1 MSEQIFITQS
11 NIIRGL
17 SSKQYQAL
25 REMCQYSNNL
35 YNVALYNIRQYFFS
49 QNRFLTYESNY
60 HECKTN
66 ENYGLL
72 QAGVAQQTL
81 KVADRNYKSFFALLK
96 KCGTGDYCYQDVK
109 IPHYRKK
116 GGYFNLICSTNAI
129 AISDGYFKVPM
140 SREFR
145 KAHSEVKD
153 IPIPF
158 PERLNNS
165 IVKEVRIIPYD
176 NAKHFKIQYVVS
188 WQQERKDVDANNIM
202 AIDIGV
208 DNLATCVSN
217 IETPFIIDGRKLKSI
232 NQYWNKRKAYLQSRA
247 MKEQNVKATHQ
258 ITSITVKRNNCVND
272 YIKKAAR
279 IIINNCLENHIGAL
293 YIGYNKDFKRSV
305 NMGKTNNQNFV
316 QIPFGKLREQLSF
329 LCWTYGIQYMEVE
342 ESYTSKS
349 SFLDNDILPEYNA
362 EQLYTGVFSGK
373 RVKRGLYVASDGT
386 KINADVNG
394 AYNIM
399 RKGKQ
404 NFRKEELSSGL
415 LESPVRITIQ

>member
-1 MSEQIFITQS
+1 MSEPIYITQS
-11 NIIRGL
+11 NVIRGL

-35 YNVALYNIRQYFFS
+35 YNVALYNIRQYFFN
-49 QNRFLTYESNY
+49 QNLFLAYESNY

-81 KVADRNYKSFFALLK
+81 KVADRSFKSFFSLLK
-96 KCGTGDYCYQDVK
+96 KCGTGDYRYHDVK

-116 GGYFNLICSTNAI
+116 GGYFNLICSGNAI

-145 KAHSEVKD
+145 KAHPDVKD
-153 IPIPF
+153 ILIPF
-158 PERLNNS
+158 PERLNGGM
-165 IVKEVRIIPYD
+165 VKEVRIIPYD
-176 NAKHFKIQYVVS
+176 NAKHFKIQYVVL
-188 WQQERKDVDANNIM
+188 WYNEPKDVDTDNCM

-217 IETPFIIDGRKLKSI
+217 VETPFIINGRKLKSI

-247 MKEQNVKATHQ
+247 MKEQNARTTHQ
-258 ITSITVKRNNCVND
+258 ITAITVKRNNRVND

-279 IIINNCLENHIGAL
+279 IIINNCLENHIGTL

-305 NMGKTNNQNFV
+305 NIGKKNNQTFV
-316 QIPFGKLREQLSF
+316 QIPFGRLREQLSF

-349 SFLDNDILPEYNA
+349 SFLDNDPLPEYKA
-362 EQLYTGVFSGK
+362 EQPYMGTFSGK
-373 RVKRGLYVASDGT
+373 RIHRGLYRASDGT
-386 KINADVNG
+386 IINADING

-404 NFRKEELSSGL
+404 NFHKEELSSGL

>member
-1 MSEQIFITQS
+1 MSEPIFITQS
-11 NIIRGL
+11 NVIRGL

-35 YNVALYNIRQYFFS
+35 YNVALYNIRQYFFN
-49 QNRFLTYESNY
+49 QNLFLTYESNY

-81 KVADRNYKSFFALLK
+81 KVVDRSFKSFFALLK
-96 KCGTGDYCYQDVK
+96 KCGTGDYCYHDVK

-116 GGYFNLICSTNAI
+116 GGYFNLICSGNAI
-129 AISDGYFKVPM
+129 AISGGYFKVPM

-145 KAHSEVKD
+145 KLHPDVKD
-153 IPIPF
+153 ICIPF
-158 PERLNNS
+158 PERLNGAT
-165 IVKEVRIIPYD
+165 VKEARIIPYD
-176 NAKHFKIQYVVS
+176 NAKHFKIQYVVL
-188 WQQERKDVDANNIM
+188 WYNEPKDVNTDNCM

-217 IETPFIIDGRKLKSI
+217 VETPFIIDGRKLKSI
-232 NQYWNKRKAYLQSRA
+232 NQYWNKRRAKLQSVA
-247 MKEQNVKATHQ
+247 TKQGLYTTHQ
-258 ITSITVKRNNCVND
+258 INALNHKRNNRVND
-272 YIKKAAR
+272 YIKKAAH
-279 IIINNCLENHIGAL
+279 IIINNCLENHIGTL
-293 YIGYNKDFKRSV
+293 YVGYNKDFKRSV

-316 QIPFGKLREQLSF
+316 QIPFDRLRDQLSF
-329 LCWTYGIQYMEVE
+329 LCLTYGIMYQEVE

-349 SFLDNDILPEYNA
+349 SFLDNDPLPEYKA
-362 EQLYTGVFSGK
+362 EQPYTGTFSGK
-373 RVKRGLYVASDGT
+373 RIHRGLYVTSDGT

-415 LESPVRITIQ
+415 LESPVRIAIR

>member
-1 MSEQIFITQS
+1 MSEPIFLTQS
-11 NIIRGL
+11 NVIRGL
-17 SSKQYQAL
+17 SAKQYQAL
-25 REMCQYSNNL
+25 REMCQYANNL
-35 YNVALYNIRQYFFS
+35 YNVALYNIRQYFFN
-49 QNRFLTYESNY
+49 QNLFLTYESNY

-81 KVADRNYKSFFALLK
+81 KVADRSFKSFFSLLK
-96 KCGTGDYCYQDVK
+96 KCSTGDYRYHDVK
-109 IPHYRKK
+109 MPHYRKK
-116 GGYFNLICSTNAI
+116 GGYFNLVCSGNAI

-145 KAHSEVKD
+145 KAHPDVKD
-153 IPIPF
+153 ILIPF
-158 PERLNNS
+158 PERLNGGT
-165 IVKEVRIIPYD
+165 VKEVRIIPYD
-176 NAKHFKIQYVVS
+176 NAKHFKIQYVVL
-188 WQQERKDVDANNIM
+188 WYNEPKDVNTDNCM

-217 IETPFIIDGRKLKSI
+217 VETPFIIDGRKLKSI
-232 NQYWNKRKAYLQSRA
+232 NQYWNKQRAKLQSVA
-247 MKEQNVKATHQ
+247 TKQGLYTTHQ
-258 ITSITVKRNNCVND
+258 INALNHKRNNRVND

-279 IIINNCLENHIGAL
+279 IIINNCLENRIGTL

-305 NMGKTNNQNFV
+305 NIGKKNNQTFV
-316 QIPFGKLREQLSF
+316 QIPFGRLREQLSF

-349 SFLDNDILPEYNA
+349 SFLDNDPLPEYKA
-362 EQLYTGVFSGK
+362 EQPYTGTFSGK
-373 RVKRGLYVASDGT
+373 RIHRGLYRASDGT
-386 KINADVNG
+386 VINADVNG

-404 NFRKEELSSGL
+404 NFHKEELSSGL
-415 LESPVRITIQ
+415 LESPVRIILQ